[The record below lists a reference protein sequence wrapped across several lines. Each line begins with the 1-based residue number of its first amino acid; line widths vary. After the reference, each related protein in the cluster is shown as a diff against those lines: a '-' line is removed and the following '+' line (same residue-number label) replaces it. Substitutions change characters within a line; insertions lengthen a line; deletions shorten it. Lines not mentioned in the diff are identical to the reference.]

1 MKVLVDT
8 TKCVSAGTCVMQ
20 SPDLFDQDDEG
31 TVILLIESPDPSQHE
46 AARRGAVVCPA
57 GVITFEED

>member
-8 TKCVSAGTCVMQ
+8 IKCVSAGTCVMQ
-20 SPDLFDQDDEG
+20 SPDLYDQDDEG
-31 TVILLIESPDPSQHE
+31 TVIVLIESPDPSQYE

-57 GVITFEED
+57 GAIIIEED